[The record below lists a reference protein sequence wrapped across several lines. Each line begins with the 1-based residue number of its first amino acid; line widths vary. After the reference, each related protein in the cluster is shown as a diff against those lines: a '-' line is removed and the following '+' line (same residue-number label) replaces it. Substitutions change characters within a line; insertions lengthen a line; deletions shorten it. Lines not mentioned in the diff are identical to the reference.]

1 MEEIPSSAQVPNPLT
16 LLNPLDFTQIWWILH
31 RIQLGCFSD
40 KSAYF
45 CLLFS
50 LSLSPTSPLMSL
62 YFTFCL
68 HAGSS
73 NALFIVYTYAVFTWS
88 NKDAY
93 LGNGIEWSRWF
104 LRLLSIPLT
113 LSFSQCSRPDMAGNP
128 AICNAGFLKEIIL
141 FCWLFV
147 TSQPHDCLIGV
158 YFNKVRLEGGVPH
171 FPVSFPFNTVISWHR
186 SGICPLEHLVKGCHG
201 FWRNKITKHPWNC
214 QNDQMKVSQ
223 TYALKCTLCVWFRKI
238 SHRLRIVH

>member
-1 MEEIPSSAQVPNPLT
+1 
-16 LLNPLDFTQIWWILH
+16 
-31 RIQLGCFSD
+31 
-40 KSAYF
+40 
-45 CLLFS
+45 
-50 LSLSPTSPLMSL
+50 MSL

-88 NKDAY
+88 NKD
-93 LGNGIEWSRWF
+93 GIEWSRWF

-128 AICNAGFLKEIIL
+128 AICNAGFLKEIIP

-147 TSQPHDCLIGV
+147 TTTTWLFNRV
-158 YFNKVRLEGGVPH
+158 YFNKVRLEGGVLH
-171 FPVSFPFNTVISWHR
+171 FPVSFPSNTVISWHR
-186 SGICPLEHLVKGCHG
+186 SGICPLGHLVKGCHG

-223 TYALKCTLCVWFRKI
+223 TYTLKCTLCVWFRKT
-238 SHRLRIVH
+238 SHRLQIVH